1 MCFDLT
7 QVWKRLFK
15 LLSGLFPRYC
25 NTNVCTDSSAEI
37 QRSPWQGFPCMEMFR
52 TCFYKVCLCWYSI
65 QIHIKGM
72 FQKYRMAVQSL
83 PIPLNL
89 ILQVKINIPF
99 IFTFV
104 ISADSAD

>member
-37 QRSPWQGFPCMEMFR
+37 QMSPWQGFPCMEMFR
-52 TCFYKVCLCWYSI
+52 TCFYKACLCWYSI

-83 PIPLNL
+83 PHTLKSDFASEN
-89 ILQVKINIPF
+89 QH
-99 IFTFV
+99 TFYFHLCNF
-104 ISADSAD
+104 S